1 MQAAILSIGDELVLG
16 QTVDTNSAFLS
27 SQLASR
33 GIMTLLHQTVADDV
47 TAISDMIVYAS
58 KRVELIIISG
68 GVGPTDDDLTRQ
80 ALANAMDTDLV
91 MDQTILP
98 SIEVFFTR
106 RGKPMPGRNKIQAYH
121 PVGTTLIPN
130 TCGTAPGIKAQLN
143 QATIYV
149 TPGVPSEMKTMW
161 ELSILPE
168 ITTKHA
174 PSSRFIQTLKVN
186 TFGRGESTVAQELGE
201 LFDRKR
207 NPLVGTTVSQGIV
220 AVRIRSEFETRQR
233 TTDELNHT
241 RKIVEDGLGPI
252 VFGTENT
259 TLADV
264 LVNMLIERDLT
275 LVTAESC
282 TGGLIAKRLTDVP
295 GSSSVVK
302 GGWVTYANEMK
313 TQELGVP
320 QDMLIKHGA
329 VSEPVALQM
338 AQAAR
343 QQAKSDF
350 AISVTGIAGPDGGSK
365 DKPVGT
371 VWLAIA
377 DRNTVTARR
386 FAFLGTRQT
395 IRDRTAK
402 MACQMLR
409 FKLLGEDDAAMTM
422 G

>member
-27 SQLASR
+27 AQLASR

-47 TAISDMIVYAS
+47 TAISDMITYAS

-80 ALANAMDTDLV
+80 ALANAMDTELV
-91 MDQTILP
+91 MDQAILP

-106 RGKPMPGRNKIQAYH
+106 RGKPMPQRNKVQAYH

-130 TCGTAPGIKAQLN
+130 TCGTAPGIIAQLN
-143 QATIYV
+143 KATIYI

-161 ELSILPE
+161 ELNILPE
-168 ITTKHA
+168 VIKHA

-186 TFGRGESTVAQELGE
+186 TFGRGESTVAHELGE
-201 LFDRKR
+201 LFNRKR

-220 AVRIRSEFETRQR
+220 AVRIRSEFKTLQR

-264 LVNMLIERDLT
+264 LVNMLIKRNLT
-275 LVTAESC
+275 IVTAESC

-320 QDMLIKHGA
+320 QNMITEHGA

-338 AQAAR
+338 AQSAR
-343 QQAKSDF
+343 QQADSDF
-350 AISVTGIAGPDGGSK
+350 AISVTGIAGPDGGSE

-377 DRNTVTARR
+377 DRSNVTARR

-395 IRDRTAK
+395 IRDRAAK